1 VNIAQLRDII
11 TTLLTTQP
19 DLIGSY
25 TLPDGKTIPAV
36 YVVGQK
42 GVPPEWKV
50 AGMEVTIRQYAAP
63 RSRAGVGVAHALMQ
77 WEVMLV
83 QYNPDGREI
92 AQAMDRII
100 RRFPDATHQ
109 FLQGTDISYERLR
122 VIIPDHQIKRLIR

>member
-1 VNIAQLRDII
+1 MNIAQLRDIV
-11 TTLLTTQP
+11 TTLLTASP

-25 TLPDGKTIPAV
+25 TLPNGQAIPAV

-42 GVPPEWKV
+42 GVPSEWKV
-50 AGMEVTIRQYAAP
+50 SGLEVTMRQYAAP
-63 RSRAGVGVAHALMQ
+63 KSRAGVGIAHALMQ

-83 QYNPDGREI
+83 QYNPDGKEI
-92 AQAMDRII
+92 ADAMDRII
-100 RRFPDATHQ
+100 RRFPDADYR

>member
-1 VNIAQLRDII
+1 MNIAQLRDII
-11 TTLLTTQP
+11 TTLLTAQP

-25 TLPDGKTIPAV
+25 TLPDGKSIPAV

-50 AGMEVTIRQYAAP
+50 AGKEVRLSQYSAP

-77 WEVMLV
+77 WEVVLT
-83 QYNPDGREI
+83 QYNPDGKEI
-92 AQAMDRII
+92 ADAMDRMI
-100 RRFPDATHQ
+100 RRFPDATYQ

>member
-1 VNIAQLRDII
+1 MNIAQLRDII
-11 TTLLTTQP
+11 TTLLTAQP

-42 GVPPEWKV
+42 GVPTEWKV
-50 AGMEVTIRQYAAP
+50 AGMEVTIRQYAVP
-63 RSRAGVGVAHALMQ
+63 KSRAGVGVAHALMQ
-77 WEVMLV
+77 WEVMLT
-83 QYNPDGREI
+83 QYNPDGKEI
-92 AQAMDRII
+92 ADAMDRMI
-100 RRFPDATHQ
+100 RRFPDATYQ